1 MKRPD
6 ETTRSM
12 GSIDRSV
19 SDRRRA
25 PTGRLG
31 ARAAHARAG
40 ERDGSAALVMAKVRR
55 GRWDGGTTV
64 DDGVGDGERGRARE
78 TMDAGETTV
87 ARDKSDGTMEGGARV
102 RETDD
107 DVM

>member
-1 MKRPD
+1 
-6 ETTRSM
+6 M
-12 GSIDRSV
+12 GSIDGE
-19 SDRRRA
+19 RA
-25 PTGRLG
+25 PTRRLR

-40 ERDGSAALVMAKVRR
+40 ERDGS
-55 GRWDGGTTV
+55 GRPLGSWPRCDAGETVV

-87 ARDKSDGTMEGGARV
+87 ARDKSDGTMERGARV